1 MATASTGG
9 EAPVTDN
16 ESVSHSVMS
25 DFLQPRGLYVA
36 HQALLSM
43 DSPGKKE
50 WGHSFQKEMTKSPKI
65 HGLWVREVGNA
76 SFS

>member
-25 DFLQPRGLYVA
+25 DFLRPRGLYVA
-36 HQALLSM
+36 HQAPLSM
-43 DSPGKKE
+43 DSPGKN
-50 WGHSFQKEMTKSPKI
+50 T
-65 HGLWVREVGNA
+65 RVGPLLSERNDKKP
-76 SFS
+76 